1 MKNVLLVCIA
11 LFIIPAIVKAQDE
24 KKTLYGKDFTVTN
37 VVDANKLPS
46 LLDTKTEVD
55 NVVAKGK
62 ITSVCKARGCWMKV
76 DLSNGQELMVKFG
89 DDDFF
94 LPKDCDG
101 KTVYFTGKLFR
112 KLSSVKELRHLAE
125 DAGKTKEEI
134 EKITAPQ
141 EEMRFNA
148 TGVMLVG

>member
-1 MKNVLLVCIA
+1 MKHILIA
-11 LFIIPAIVKAQDE
+11 CFSMMLMPAMVKAQDE
-24 KKTLYGKDFTVTN
+24 QKTLYGKDFAIAN

-55 NVVAKGK
+55 NVVSKGK
-62 ITSVCKARGCWMKV
+62 ITSVCKAMGCWMKI
-76 DLSNGQELMVKFG
+76 DISNGQEIMVKFG
-89 DDDFF
+89 EDDFF

-101 KTVYFTGKLFR
+101 KTAYFSGKLF
-112 KLSSVKELRHLAE
+112 KKVTSVKELRHLAE

-134 EKITAPQ
+134 EKITAPK